1 MTRSGID
8 TFAAVRTSTEG
19 GRRRPTGG
27 AVARAKI
34 LPQPRGLAGPVPALP
49 TQAATRAATEAAAE
63 AAARTVAG
71 CACLGHRLLGRVRA
85 LVDKLTDPYRPELH
99 YMRGPGPKWRA
110 KHGIPEP
117 GSVPLD

>member
-19 GRRRPTGG
+19 GRRRPTSG

-49 TQAATRAATEAAAE
+49 TGAATEAAAE

-71 CACLGHRLLGRVRA
+71 CTCLGRRLAAQLRA